1 VLNKLKLQ
9 GYNKDVDA
17 QQKCQRCGSET
28 HEEGVECSAE
38 TKDCRFCGCIGHIR
52 SMCPTYSAKGIL
64 REKDKRVEDED
75 DRTERAT
82 DRKRERSASAIDDKP
97 RKPQRKEHDAN
108 VPEKSEKNRATYD
121 LSCFKDKE
129 HKSLPI
135 RSINEPGSP
144 VEQHQKWL
152 NDNPLRIHQ
161 ARHMIDTWT
170 DHFKP
175 YLT

>member
-1 VLNKLKLQ
+1 
-9 GYNKDVDA
+9 
-17 QQKCQRCGSET
+17 
-28 HEEGVECSAE
+28 
-38 TKDCRFCGCIGHIR
+38 
-52 SMCPTYSAKGIL
+52 MCPTYSAKGIL
-64 REKDKRVEDED
+64 RKADKQVEDED
-75 DRTERAT
+75 DRTEKAT

-108 VPEKSEKNRATYD
+108 VPGSSEKNRATYD
-121 LSCFKDKE
+121 LSRFKDKE

-135 RSINEPGSP
+135 RSTNEPGSP

-170 DHFKP
+170 DHFKKAAKRP
-175 YLT
+175 VRLDGFDEAATEILVWWREFLIDTKKISAREKHYT